1 MQSTGGYFIRDFSRG
16 GFGSVKLEITHVTRY
31 KYEEPIIESVNEIRL
46 TPRTYFRQSCDRH
59 YIHIEPKSTLLS
71 YKDYFGNQVFAFS
84 VYDPHTEL
92 IIKTRSIVSTDDFV
106 QKVNCTHSFEKEKGI
121 YESDLFQ
128 NRFAE
133 YMMDTEYT
141 RKTPELLAYVNELI
155 SSIEPRCTMELLN
168 YISCTIRTHF
178 TYKSGVSHV
187 HSTVEDTL
195 KLKRGVCQDFAH
207 LMIAICKTLLI
218 PARYVSGYHFV
229 KDLVDETNYEQAS
242 HAWVEAYIPG
252 VGWCGFDPTNEGEVN
267 GRYVKLAHGRDYKDI
282 VPVKGIYKGTDRQN
296 LEVEVDV
303 KLIE

>member
-1 MQSTGGYFIRDFSRG
+1 MS
-16 GFGSVKLEITHVTRY
+16 
-31 KYEEPIIESVNEIRL
+31 
-46 TPRTYFRQSCDRH
+46 
-59 YIHIEPKSTLLS
+59 
-71 YKDYFGNQVFAFS
+71 
-84 VYDPHTEL
+84 
-92 IIKTRSIVSTDDFV
+92 
-106 QKVNCTHSFEKEKGI
+106 
-121 YESDLFQ
+121 
-128 NRFAE
+128 
-133 YMMDTEYT
+133 
-141 RKTPELLAYVNELI
+141 
-155 SSIEPRCTMELLN
+155 
-168 YISCTIRTHF
+168 
-178 TYKSGVSHV
+178 SGVSHV